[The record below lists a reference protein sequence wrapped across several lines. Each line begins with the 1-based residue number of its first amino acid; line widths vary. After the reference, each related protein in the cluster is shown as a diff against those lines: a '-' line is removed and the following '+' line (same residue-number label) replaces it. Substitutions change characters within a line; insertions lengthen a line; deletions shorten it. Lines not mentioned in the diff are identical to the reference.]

1 MYDTSCANQIDG
13 AGWVDKTRRKDV
25 EVVGGAVNHYC
36 VTSIIA
42 SSSTAAESGALGE
55 DVDKF
60 ALAFVAPLRAEDK
73 SSGHVEDE
81 GRQEEFTANQ

>member
-1 MYDTSCANQIDG
+1 M
-13 AGWVDKTRRKDV
+13 
-25 EVVGGAVNHYC
+25 EVIGGVVNHDG

-42 SSSTAAESGALGE
+42 SSCTAAESGALGE

-60 ALAFVAPLRAEDK
+60 AFAFVAPLRAEDK

-81 GRQEEFTANQ
+81 GRQEGFASIP